1 MSVLEEV
8 KFDEHGLIPAIAQD
22 NETNDILMV
31 AWMNRESLELTLK
44 TGKAT
49 YWSRS
54 RKKLWLKG
62 EESGT
67 VQDVKHLY
75 IDCDADVILMKVRQI
90 GGAACHTGHRSCF
103 YRESVGGGADVREI
117 AVKVFDP
124 ATVYKK

>member
-22 NETNDILMV
+22 VDTNDILMV

-44 TGKAT
+44 SGKAT

-62 EESGT
+62 EESGN
-67 VQDVKHLY
+67 VQEVKHLY

-103 YRESVGGGADVREI
+103 YREATEGGAVLREI
-117 AVKVFDP
+117 AEKVFDP